1 VSNLVKHKQKNEPK
15 PSVRLGVKDSDF
27 LLKLIARSQ
36 FEGSE
41 VEQAYVTIQ
50 KLGKIHRGNLE
61 D

>member
-1 VSNLVKHKQKNEPK
+1 MSNVVKTKSRPK
-15 PSVRLGVKDSDF
+15 PPVRLGVKDSDF

-41 VEQAYVTIQ
+41 VEQAYATIQ
-50 KLGKIHRGNLE
+50 KLGNIHRGNLE

>member
-1 VSNLVKHKQKNEPK
+1 MSAVVKQKSNPK
-15 PSVRLGVKDSDF
+15 PPVTLGVKDSDF

-41 VEQAYVTIQ
+41 VEQAYATIQ

>member
-1 VSNLVKHKQKNEPK
+1 MSIVVKNNKKESK
-15 PSVRLGVKDSDF
+15 PPVRLGVKDSDF

-50 KLGKIHRGNLE
+50 KLGKIHRGNIE